1 MINQEDQD
9 LELEFYKNRVI
20 ELEQCLTDILS
31 MSKYISEP
39 ISRRINLCYNNSS
52 TLESRPV
59 SKDVIET
66 TRLLTQEELPAYE
79 IESIV
84 IGSKYSPK
92 VRFDKPN
99 YLRYECKSTRNGT
112 AVEVT
117 QESPEEIALAAWKL
131 TYNNRSK
138 RVDYA
143 E

>member
-9 LELEFYKNRVI
+9 LELEFYKNRII

-66 TRLLTQEELPAYE
+66 TRLLTQEELP
-79 IESIV
+79 
-84 IGSKYSPK
+84 
-92 VRFDKPN
+92 
-99 YLRYECKSTRNGT
+99 
-112 AVEVT
+112 
-117 QESPEEIALAAWKL
+117 EELALKAWGL

-138 RVDYA
+138 RVDL
-143 E
+143 